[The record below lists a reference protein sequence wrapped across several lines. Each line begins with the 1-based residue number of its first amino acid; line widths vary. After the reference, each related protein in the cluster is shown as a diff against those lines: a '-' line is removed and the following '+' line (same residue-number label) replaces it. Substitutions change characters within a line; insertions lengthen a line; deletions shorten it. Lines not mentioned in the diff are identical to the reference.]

1 MLFHGLLL
9 FVNVSFANPPQDL
22 PPYFVRL
29 IQERTLFAKD
39 EPVWIKLRLGN
50 QKESS
55 LKIKKWP
62 KLIEGLTVTLDG
74 KPLALAEGK
83 SSKNLFKKFRNLGI
97 GAHRDFRINLKRY
110 FPEVVP
116 GRAYKV
122 TYEDKYNRFTGKN
135 ISVVNVPRPDEDSIY
150 KIITSEGEFIIEL
163 DTLQTPNHARNFA
176 LLASMQFYKGMIFHR
191 VIKGFVMQTG
201 DPIGTGEGG
210 SGYELAL
217 EESPF
222 LKHVK
227 YSVGMARVEGKDSAS
242 SQFYVCLRDIK
253 DLDGGYTVFGKVTA
267 GFDVVDAI
275 GAVVTTGA
283 NGEPPDKPRE
293 DVHLI
298 DVKIVPKKK

>member
-9 FVNVSFANPPQDL
+9 FVHASLAPPPQDI

-29 IQERTLFAKD
+29 IQERTLFAGD

-50 QKESS
+50 QLESA
-55 LKIKKWP
+55 LKTKKWP
-62 KLIEGLTVTLDG
+62 KILEGLTVTLDG
-74 KPLALAEGK
+74 KPLALGSGR
-83 SSKNLFKKFRNLGI
+83 SSKNLFKKFKNLGI
-97 GAHRDFRINLKRY
+97 GAHRDFRLNLKRY

-116 GRAYKV
+116 GRVYKV
-122 TYEDKYNRFTGKN
+122 RYEDKYNKLEGKN
-135 ISVVNVPRPDEDSIY
+135 ISVVNVPLPDEESVY
-150 KIITSEGEFIIEL
+150 LIITSLGEFTIEL

-176 LLASMQFYKGMIFHR
+176 LLASMQFYRGMIFHR
-191 VIKGFVMQTG
+191 VINGFVMQTG

-227 YSVGMARVEGKDSAS
+227 YAVGMARVEGKDTAT
-242 SQFYVCLRDIK
+242 SQFYICLRETK
-253 DLDGGYTVFGKVTA
+253 ELDGGYTVFGKVID

-275 GAVVTTGA
+275 GEVETTGV
-283 NGEPPDKPRE
+283 NGDPPDKPRD
-293 DVHLI
+293 DVFLH
-298 DVKIVPKKK
+298 DVRIIPKKK